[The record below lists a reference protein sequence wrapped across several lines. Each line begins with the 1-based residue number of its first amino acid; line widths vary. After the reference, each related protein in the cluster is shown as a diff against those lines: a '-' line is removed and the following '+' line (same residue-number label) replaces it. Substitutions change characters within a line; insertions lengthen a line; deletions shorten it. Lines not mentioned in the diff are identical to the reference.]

1 MRMSCSPARFSK
13 FQTEFYSGCSPHMN
27 STRVV
32 ALFSKTL
39 GCSPCFPEALRFVRE
54 WVVAHSGYQNRVL
67 TRVVFEFYSDRC
79 PFFKNSGYVA
89 HVFLNFFVLSE
100 NGS

>member
-1 MRMSCSPARFSK
+1 MRTSCSPARFSK

-39 GCSPCFPEALRFVRE
+39 GYSPSFLEALRFVRE
-54 WVVAHSGYQNRVL
+54 WVVAHLGCQNRAL
-67 TRVVFEFYSDRC
+67 TRLYLSFTRVGAR
-79 PFFKNSGYVA
+79 
-89 HVFLNFFVLSE
+89 FLKIL
-100 NGS
+100 GL